1 MRWSKLRK
9 LVQESFADS
18 VRGRVRIDVTNAH
31 PRGASWRCSC
41 NRGWISIDG
50 NVVAHVDPHLG
61 KLTLSLPRDQ
71 GVRGQQSYRSR
82 FPEACWQYLHSGI
95 NDSLQSPDPFV
106 SSLAMLNT
114 KVGRTRLQR
123 ASTWDLHPLT
133 RAMLEFRLQAEREAR
148 ADDPDA
154 MNDGGILPP

>member
-1 MRWSKLRK
+1 
-9 LVQESFADS
+9 
-18 VRGRVRIDVTNAH
+18 
-31 PRGASWRCSC
+31 
-41 NRGWISIDG
+41 
-50 NVVAHVDPHLG
+50 
-61 KLTLSLPRDQ
+61 
-71 GVRGQQSYRSR
+71 VRGQQSYRSR